1 VTDDGKDEER
11 VPDEL
16 AALDAELRQAERR
29 AVRAFD
35 PGRTGLVVSV
45 AMLVLIG
52 GLMLPW
58 TGSVQGWEVLSGRAS
73 LGLLPP
79 LYAGTSVGFGLVC
92 SALALA
98 TRWWGLAW
106 LSAVGCG
113 ISVVTGLWAIW
124 SRQVAV
130 VAGATGPGI
139 GLVLSVLAVLVLTGA
154 WIRITTR
161 R

>member
-1 VTDDGKDEER
+1 MTDEEEK

-16 AALDAELRQAERR
+16 AALDRELRGAERR
-29 AVRAFD
+29 AERGID
-35 PGRTGLVVSV
+35 PGPTALVVSV
-45 AMLVLIG
+45 AMLVLVG
-52 GLMLPW
+52 ALLLPW
-58 TGSVQGWEVLSGRAS
+58 TGSVEGWEVLAGLAP

-79 LYAGTSVGFGLVC
+79 LFVGTSLGFGLVC

-113 ISVVTGLWAIW
+113 ISVVTGVWAIW

-130 VAGATGPGI
+130 PVGATGPGI
-139 GLVLSVLAVLVLTGA
+139 GLVLSVLAVLVLAGA
-154 WIRITTR
+154 WVRIATR

>member
-1 VTDDGKDEER
+1 VTEEEK

-16 AALDAELRQAERR
+16 AALDAELRGAERR
-29 AVRAFD
+29 AARAID
-35 PGRTGLVVSV
+35 PGPTGLVVSV

-52 GLMLPW
+52 GTMLPW
-58 TGSVQGWEVLSGRAS
+58 TGSVHGWEVLAGLAP
-73 LGLLPP
+73 LGVLPP
-79 LYAGTSVGFGLVC
+79 LFAGTSLGFGLVC

-113 ISVVTGLWAIW
+113 ISVVTGIWAIW
-124 SRQVAV
+124 SRQIAV
-130 VAGATGPGI
+130 PVGATGPGI
-139 GLVLSVLAVLVLTGA
+139 GLMLSVLAVLVLA
-154 WIRITTR
+154 ASWARIATR

>member
-1 VTDDGKDEER
+1 MTGDRK

-16 AALDAELRQAERR
+16 AALDAELRRAERR
-29 AVRAFD
+29 AERRTD
-35 PGRTGLVVSV
+35 PGPTGMVVSV
-45 AMLVLIG
+45 AMLALIG
-52 GLMLPW
+52 ALMLPW
-58 TGSVQGWEVLSGRAS
+58 TGSVQGWEVLAGLAP

-79 LYAGTSVGFGLVC
+79 LFAGTSLGFGLVA
-92 SALALA
+92 SGLALA

-113 ISVVTGLWAIW
+113 FSVVTGIWAIW

-130 VAGATGPGI
+130 PAGATGPGV
-139 GLVLSVLAVLVLTGA
+139 GLLLAVLAVLVLAAGWVRVA
-154 WIRITTR
+154 TR